1 MLIPTSLR
9 QQVLEGLHCANQGVT
24 GILANARSHFFW
36 PGLDAQV
43 RQLRSQCKQCNEQA
57 PSQHAEPTIVPPP
70 PEYPFEQAVADLFS
84 LDGHTFLA
92 YADRF
97 SGWLEVERLP
107 TNSFRHVRSALL
119 RWFCI
124 YGVPVELSSDGGP
137 PFNFFDFKGFVHVW
151 DAIIFSVL
159 HTEQWTRRSSRE
171 IC

>member
-1 MLIPTSLR
+1 M
-9 QQVLEGLHCANQGVT
+9 
-24 GILANARSHFFW
+24 
-36 PGLDAQV
+36 
-43 RQLRSQCKQCNEQA
+43 
-57 PSQHAEPTIVPPP
+57 
-70 PEYPFEQAVADLFS
+70 ADLFS

-137 PFNFFDFKGFVHVW
+137 PFNSFDFKRFLHAW
-151 DAIIFSVL
+151 DVNWRLSSAYFAQSNGRAEAAVKSAKRILLGNISPTTGALDTDGASRAIMNHRNTPSQGTSIPPSVFLFGQVL
-159 HTEQWTRRSSRE
+159 HDHLPQWSRQLRPE
-171 IC
+171 

>member
-1 MLIPTSLR
+1 M
-9 QQVLEGLHCANQGVT
+9 
-24 GILANARSHFFW
+24 LANARSRFFW

-84 LDGHTFLA
+84 LEGHTFLA

-119 RWFCI
+119 RWFRT

-137 PFNFFDFKGFVHVW
+137 PFNSFDFKQFLRAW
-151 DAIIFSVL
+151 DVN
-159 HTEQWTRRSSRE
+159 W
-171 IC
+171 